1 MNVTITRT
9 HRLGQPLHPA
19 DRITVPGPIIMETVY
34 SQTMR
39 RYVEQLVVWRSTHGG
54 ATPAP
59 SPIPALNDPH
69 ILTLA
74 TEYGGM
80 MLSGF
85 EEIEGRRYYQ
95 GWYIRF
101 GESLNTV
108 PNSRLFD
115 QTGNDATDRAARN
128 GKQQ

>member
-9 HRLGQPLHPA
+9 HRLGQPLRPA

-59 SPIPALNDPH
+59 SPIPALNDPQ

-101 GESLNTV
+101 GESK
-108 PNSRLFD
+108 RLCD
-115 QTGNDATDRAARN
+115 GQ
-128 GKQQ
+128 